1 MRALCF
7 AIEVYVLSS
16 MHLWSNI
23 HTQGGIQEK
32 VSMKAVVAERGQLT
46 IPKRLRERLG
56 IRSGTVLEF
65 REEAER
71 LVAAKAETAV
81 LLY

>member
-1 MRALCF
+1 
-7 AIEVYVLSS
+7 
-16 MHLWSNI
+16 
-23 HTQGGIQEK
+23 
-32 VSMKAVVAERGQLT
+32 MKAVVAERGQLT

-56 IRSGTVLEF
+56 IRPGTVLEF

-81 LLY
+81 PLY